1 MPEEKNLYNP
11 HDGLTGRDGG
21 PYLDQEERRLAEIR
35 RAAIEGR
42 EPDFEK
48 APATAGT
55 PLVTASEL
63 VAMANPASIP
73 SQAAYDPAAD
83 SIERLAKDE
92 TFPVNAFASREKTQE
107 EVDAEKAVE
116 AGDDHLKNP
125 ANPTTVSVD
134 VADESEILSGLEVPT
149 STENVTADTAPTEE
163 TAPAKKTAAPAKS
176 AK

>member
-1 MPEEKNLYNP
+1 
-11 HDGLTGRDGG
+11 
-21 PYLDQEERRLAEIR
+21 
-35 RAAIEGR
+35 
-42 EPDFEK
+42 
-48 APATAGT
+48 
-55 PLVTASEL
+55 
-63 VAMANPASIP
+63 MANPASTP
-73 SQAAYDPAAD
+73 SQAAYDPVAD

-107 EVDAEKAVE
+107 EVDAEKAAE
-116 AGDDHLKNP
+116 SGDDHLKNP

-149 STENVTADTAPTEE
+149 STENVTADTAPVEE